1 MFAYTVTRQNKM
13 VFVWLSQRVNY
24 ANTLATCSTPVQT
37 GTSTFS
43 GGVREMPSPI
53 YWAANLNEQI
63 CSESCSTCSYF
74 WYVMGSYYFGH
85 IKAATVYLF
94 RYVMAPTLFWYVMTY
109 HNVVVCQGCH
119 IYLACRS
126 LSVSFCKE
134 LKTSLISFFTS
145 LDNSLLVCNQLSQ

>member
-1 MFAYTVTRQNKM
+1 MFLPLRSCIRLRVKSEFTCCGLKENMQCRKKHIFWHVMANILFMLCHCYNTCV
-13 VFVWLSQRVNY
+13 VFHGHHTIFDMSWV
-24 ANTLATCSTPVQT
+24 P
-37 GTSTFS
+37 
-43 GGVREMPSPI
+43 
-53 YWAANLNEQI
+53 
-63 CSESCSTCSYF
+63 
-74 WYVMGSYYFGH
+74 YYFGH